1 MLVGPL
7 YSAEFGNSERET
19 LVLLH
24 GGGAS
29 RWVWNPVA
37 AELMDEFHLLVP
49 DLLEH
54 GRSGGTFSIR
64 HNAKLVAELIA
75 LRGHGAKAHVVGLSI
90 GAQIGLELLAHF
102 PQSVSSALL
111 SSPLTQRIPGLA
123 LLSDARWDRA
133 ARALMSRYMRGRT
146 YAPLVR
152 ANQRALS
159 IPARYYPELLEDTAR
174 LSLDGFMRMMREN
187 LNYRC
192 PDALERVQVPT
203 LLTVSSAEPPAIGR
217 SVDQVAARIPG
228 ARAVN
233 VPGAVHNW
241 NLQKPELYAQTVRT
255 WIREQSWP
263 AELEQRPTSRG
274 SKAQET
280 PKPGR

>member
-1 MLVGPL
+1 MLIGSL
-7 YSAEFGNSERET
+7 YCAELGVPEGET

-37 AELMDEFHLLVP
+37 ARLMGQFHLLVP

-54 GRSGGTFSIR
+54 GRSGGVFSMAR
-64 HNAKLVAELIA
+64 NTELVAELIA

-111 SSPLTQRIPGLA
+111 SSPLTQRIPSLA

-133 ARALMSRYMRGRT
+133 ARALVSRYLPVRT
-146 YAPLVR
+146 WPRLVR
-152 ANQRALS
+152 DNLRTLS
-159 IPARYYPELLEDTAR
+159 IPGRYYPELLEDTAR
-174 LSLDGFMRMMREN
+174 LGLDGFVRMMRAN
-187 LNYRC
+187 LNYRA
-192 PDALERVQVPT
+192 PDALESIHVPT
-203 LLTVSSAEPPAIGR
+203 LLTVSSKEPPAMGL
-217 SVDQVAARIPG
+217 SVDEVAARIPG

-233 VPGAVHNW
+233 VPGAAHNW
-241 NLQKPELYAQTVRT
+241 NVQKPELYAQTVRA
-255 WIREQSWP
+255 WIREQTWP
-263 AELEQRPTSRG
+263 AELEERPTSRG
-274 SKAQET
+274 FQTQET
-280 PKPGR
+280 PNPRR

>member
-1 MLVGPL
+1 MLIGSL
-7 YSAEFGNSERET
+7 YCAELDVPEGKT
-19 LVLLH
+19 VVLLH

-37 AELMDEFHLLVP
+37 AHLMDQFHLLVP

-54 GRSGGTFSIR
+54 GRSGGVFSMSR
-64 HNAKLVAELIA
+64 NTELVAELIA
-75 LRGHGAKAHVVGLSI
+75 LKAHGGKAHVVGLSI
-90 GAQIGLELLAHF
+90 GAQLGLELLAHF

-123 LLSDARWDRA
+123 LLSDARWDRVV
-133 ARALMSRYMRGRT
+133 RALMSGYMRVRT
-146 YAPLVR
+146 FPPLVR

-174 LSLDGFMRMMREN
+174 LSLDGFMRMMRAN
-187 LNYRC
+187 LNFRIS
-192 PDALERVQVPT
+192 DALKGVQVPT
-203 LLTVSSAEPPAIGR
+203 LLTVSSKEPPAMGH
-217 SVDQVAARIPG
+217 SVDEGVARIPG

-233 VPGAVHNW
+233 VPGAAHNW

-263 AELEQRPTSRG
+263 AELEERPTSQS

-280 PKPGR
+280 LKPRR